1 MEFEQAAIALLAS
14 MVLVLAGMVGWLYWQ
29 QTRMFQNM
37 NSIVMVVGELASR
50 PTFVTPEPMA
60 VEEVQPTTEDTVSP
74 AIPDD
79 EDDRVSVEAEAD
91 QTTQATLVEGPDTD
105 DLDGKTKKELQDILV
120 KRGIPFSKGD
130 TKPALISL
138 LKATA

>member
-14 MVLVLAGMVGWLYWQ
+14 MLLVLAGMVGWLYWQ

-50 PTFVTPEPMA
+50 PTFTAPEA
-60 VEEVQPTTEDTVSP
+60 VADEEVQPTTEDTVSP
-74 AIPDD
+74 PIPDD
-79 EDDRVSVEAEAD
+79 EDDRVSVEAETA
-91 QTTQATLVEGPDTD
+91 QATLVEGPDTD
-105 DLDGKTKKELQDILV
+105 DLDGKTKKELQDILI

>member
-1 MEFEQAAIALLAS
+1 MEFLHASIALLAS

-50 PTFVTPEPMA
+50 PTFTAPEA
-60 VEEVQPTTEDTVSP
+60 VADEEVQPTTEDTVSP

-79 EDDRVSVEAEAD
+79 EDDRVSVEAE
-91 QTTQATLVEGPDTD
+91 TVQAAIIEGPDTD

>member
-14 MVLVLAGMVGWLYWQ
+14 MVLVLAGMIGWLYWQ

-50 PTFVTPEPMA
+50 PTFTAPEA
-60 VEEVQPTTEDTVSP
+60 VADEEVQPTTEDTVSP
-74 AIPDD
+74 PIPDD
-79 EDDRVSVEAEAD
+79 EDDRVSVEAETA
-91 QTTQATLVEGPDTD
+91 QATLVEGPDTD
-105 DLDGKTKKELQDILV
+105 DLDGKTKKELQDILI

>member
-14 MVLVLAGMVGWLYWQ
+14 MLLVLAGMVGWLYWQ

-50 PTFVTPEPMA
+50 PTFVAPEA
-60 VEEVQPTTEDTVSP
+60 VADEEVQPTTEETVSP
-74 AIPDD
+74 PIPDD
-79 EDDRVSVEAEAD
+79 EDDRVSVEAETA
-91 QTTQATLVEGPDTD
+91 QATLVEGPDTD